1 MYKVLKSQKS
11 SFDTVIF
18 SPANCLTCTGN
29 LQTAKCRSLNPYMFI
44 IANHVFESARKRES
58 MRITNG
64 LPTMVDSPWSRSWFF
79 IRTKFY
85 PLYPRMLCLVEI
97 GQAVLERTIFKK
109 LSKYFRSE

>member
-64 LPTMVDSPWSRSWFF
+64 LPTMG
-79 IRTKFY
+79 TKY
-85 PLYPRMLCLVEI
+85 I
-97 GQAVLERTIFKK
+97 ERFKA
-109 LSKYFRSE
+109 LLADEEEVGDKYFHSNQKNIFSIST